1 MNWLLETLAE
11 PSMIQAVAVI
21 SIVAAVGVYL
31 GRLKIFGISLGITF
45 VFFAGIMAGH
55 LGITV
60 NKDMLNFAQNFGL
73 IVFVYTLGLQ
83 VGPWFLLFPKKRR
96 GGNEYDGIRGDR
108 FRTDFDVGVS
118 LDNRN
123 LRPRYGRVAIRCRNE
138 YPGP

>member
-1 MNWLLETLAE
+1 MNWLLETLTE

-83 VGPWFLLFPKKRR
+83 VGPGFFSSLKK
-96 GGNEYDGIRGDR
+96 GGDGRIRWD
-108 FRTDFDVGVS
+108 
-118 LDNRN
+118 
-123 LRPRYGRVAIRCRNE
+123 
-138 YPGP
+138 

>member
-1 MNWLLETLAE
+1 MNWLLETLTE

-60 NKDMLNFAQNFGL
+60 NKDMLNFAQNLDRKSVGL
-73 IVFVYTLGLQ
+73 SFSYI
-83 VGPWFLLFPKKRR
+83 PW
-96 GGNEYDGIRGDR
+96 D
-108 FRTDFDVGVS
+108 
-118 LDNRN
+118 
-123 LRPRYGRVAIRCRNE
+123 CR
-138 YPGP
+138 

>member
-1 MNWLLETLAE
+1 MNWLLETLTE

-83 VGPWFLLFPKKRR
+83 ACTKCGNKNKDKKKKFFILY
-96 GGNEYDGIRGDR
+96 NICDC
-108 FRTDFDVGVS
+108 V
-118 LDNRN
+118 
-123 LRPRYGRVAIRCRNE
+123 LR
-138 YPGP
+138 

>member
-73 IVFVYTLGLQ
+73 IVFVYTLGLKLTDEK
-83 VGPWFLLFPKKRR
+83 FIPK
-96 GGNEYDGIRGDR
+96 EAP
-108 FRTDFDVGVS
+108 TETS
-118 LDNRN
+118 
-123 LRPRYGRVAIRCRNE
+123 
-138 YPGP
+138 